1 MVLKLSKWQKIC
13 LKKKYKRPTD
23 WNLSNKM
30 RKCQKS
36 KKEYR
41 WKEKCIQKMWGTN
54 KKKNVEFK
62 KLEKTKITEESEK
75 VDWRIKEKEIQV
87 KKERKSNLKSVQV
100 FQKKMWNFEGNS
112 LIWQNFLCR
121 NMLIWNQLSA
131 HINTQQPW
139 LKIISLEIQSIIH

>member
-87 KKERKSNLKSVQV
+87 KKENKKQFKKCSSFSEENVKFRRKFTYLTKFSMQKHVNLKPIVRTY
-100 FQKKMWNFEGNS
+100 KHPTT
-112 LIWQNFLCR
+112 LIKD
-121 NMLIWNQLSA
+121 
-131 HINTQQPW
+131 H
-139 LKIISLEIQSIIH
+139 